1 MLQNTEISCK
11 ASIKFQSVGN
21 WSINKVEPV
30 YQEGNKL
37 KSWKLRFQNL

>member
-1 MLQNTEISCK
+1 MLQNTEMSCK

-21 WSINKVEPV
+21 WSIKVEPV